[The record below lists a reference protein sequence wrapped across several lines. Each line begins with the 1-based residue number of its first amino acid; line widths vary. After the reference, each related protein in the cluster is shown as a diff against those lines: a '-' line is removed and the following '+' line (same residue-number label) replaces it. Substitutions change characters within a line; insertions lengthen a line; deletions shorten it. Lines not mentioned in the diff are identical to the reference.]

1 MAKLNS
7 KSFLDNFS
15 KDLIAANVIIPN
27 MDPTED
33 SPYGMGYKVID
44 NPDLPDNFPQF
55 GEDAFFLDK
64 PRSGLPVKYK
74 AVGSFGEFKTEQEK
88 QDALN
93 RESYSGYP
101 DPAYAPRRAGMI
113 RSYMD
118 FVPGGIP
125 ASEGFNY
132 DATLKTYPQ
141 QMQGVQRGNMP
152 AYRSIDYSKIRK

>member
-1 MAKLNS
+1 MAKINS

-27 MDPTED
+27 MNPTED

-74 AVGSFGEFKTEQEK
+74 AVGSFGEFKTEQER

-93 RESYSGYP
+93 AEFYGTPRPRYS
-101 DPAYAPRRAGMI
+101 PRKAGMI
-113 RSYMD
+113 RGYMD

-132 DATLKTYPQ
+132 DATLETYPEI
-141 QMQGVQRGNMP
+141 MKGIQRGNMP
-152 AYRSIDYSKIRK
+152 AYRSIDYSKIKK